1 MQVIAPGRHVPPR
14 TVALAAAAV
23 FAVFAALGSRPAL
36 AQQDYPNKPI
46 RLVVPFATAG
56 VTDTSARVLADKL
69 SRQMNAQVIVD
80 NRPGASGNIGTQ
92 QVAASAP
99 DGYTLLLGFD
109 GTMVINPFVFPKV
122 PFDTQKDFIPVTK
135 MGDAAL
141 VLVAHPSVPAKN
153 LAELVAYS
161 KANPGKLSF
170 GNSGTGGT
178 THVAGELLKQR
189 TGLDLTHI
197 PYKSGGQAVAD
208 CIGGQVPLVYSAVAG
223 AHAHVKSGRLT
234 GIGVSAARRVASLP
248 NVPTFIEQGVAG
260 FDVASWVGILVLAKT
275 PRPIVDRLNREL
287 VQALKDPEVA
297 AKYETLGIDI
307 VANTSEQFGEQI
319 KADLARWKGVVEQ
332 AKIKLE

>member
-1 MQVIAPGRHVPPR
+1 MPVLAPGKRA
-14 TVALAAAAV
+14 ALFATARAAAV
-23 FAVFAALGSRPAL
+23 LAICACLPVSLPAL

-189 TGLDLTHI
+189 TGLDMTHI

-234 GIGVSAARRVASLP
+234 GIGVSAARRVSSLP
-248 NVPTFIEQGVAG
+248 AVPTFIEQGVAG
-260 FDVASWVGILVLAKT
+260 FDVASWVGILVPAKT

-287 VQALKDPEVA
+287 VQALRDPEVV
-297 AKYETLGIDI
+297 AKYETLGIDV
-307 VANTSEQFGEQI
+307 VANSPEQFGEQI
-319 KADLARWKGVVEQ
+319 KNDLARWKGVVEQ

>member
-1 MQVIAPGRHVPPR
+1 MRPPFIPR
-14 TVALAAAAV
+14 ALLACALNALCFHGLPAVA
-23 FAVFAALGSRPAL
+23 
-36 AQQDYPNKPI
+36 QDYPNKPI

-69 SRQMNAQVIVD
+69 SRQLSQQVIVD

-122 PFDTQKDFIPVTK
+122 PFDTVKDFIPVTK

-141 VLVAHPSVPAKN
+141 VLVAHPSIPAKN
-153 LAELVAYS
+153 LAELIAYS

-170 GNSGTGGT
+170 GHSGTGGT

-189 TGLDLTHI
+189 TGLDMTHI

-208 CIGGQVPLVYSAVAG
+208 CIGGQVPLAYSAVAG
-223 AHAHVKSGRLT
+223 AHAHVKSGRLV
-234 GIGVSAARRVASLP
+234 GIGVSAPKRVASLP
-248 NVPTFIEQGVAG
+248 AVPTFIEQGVAG
-260 FDVASWVGILVLAKT
+260 FDVASWVGILVPAKT
-275 PRPIVDRLNREL
+275 PKPIVDKLNREL
-287 VQALKDPEVA
+287 AIALRDPEVV
-297 AKYETLGIDI
+297 AKYETLGIDV
-307 VANTSEQFGEQI
+307 VANTPEQFGEQI
-319 KADLARWKGVVEQ
+319 RNDLTRWKGVVEQ